1 MILDSYEGR
10 YRRVELA
17 FADEPAP
24 GNMMTSQEFLE
35 FGVLTSQS
43 VLFMKLLLQV
53 WMPGS
58 NVKASWSE
66 IPDRQ
71 GKPHTSHK
79 SAPRARFAMNNVG

>member
-17 FADEPAP
+17 FADELAP
-24 GNMMTSQEFLE
+24 GNMMKLKEYHE
-35 FGVLTSQS
+35 FGSLTSQS

-53 WMPGS
+53 WMAGS

-66 IPDRQ
+66 IPDR
-71 GKPHTSHK
+71 
-79 SAPRARFAMNNVG
+79 